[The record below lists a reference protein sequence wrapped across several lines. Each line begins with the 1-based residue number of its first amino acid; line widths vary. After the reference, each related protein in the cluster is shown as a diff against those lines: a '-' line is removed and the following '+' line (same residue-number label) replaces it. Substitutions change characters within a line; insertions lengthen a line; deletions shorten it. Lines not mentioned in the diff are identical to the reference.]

1 MPKISKYLK
10 VDKNVLLEY
19 VYDSENNLSEAYD
32 VLVNTRDR
40 RQSYLATSTS
50 GTNNTQGNSLFKLDT
65 LSNSYGKINPSFYSF
80 LSVRNYSTSTPIRHD
95 TLRVHLPINW
105 TFGEYL
111 GFYVRIFAYDTLNQQ
126 TYDLSNFYFDMTD
139 SGQTYLLNFTSP
151 PLLFQEKLWGKNIQI
166 EIPALSELAAQR
178 IGTRPKENSVNSNLT
193 NGNGLSSTIPIF
205 IDFHFI
211 NNIQTVNG
219 ISTYILSPKVS
230 VSLPQT
236 PEYEDLGLMIENSPN
251 GDFFEI
257 YGTYNGTIAG
267 FDQFIEDSYY
277 QGHRYYVQYSIT
289 MYEQNIRGKT
299 ITAVVTENFTETIE
313 FRPIIKF
320 STTTAIIDVE
330 MRLIDAVDETYIIRR
345 ASYGM
350 LQDEVSR
357 YSLNLIKI
365 NLKNA
370 NKPKIYN
377 IKNSIDPSLV
387 GVANSMGSIKLTD
400 NKRIVIPPTSK
411 GIKTSADVLN
421 NDPNNPFVQ
430 STVGPGGIT
439 LNNNDNLMSNINND
453 NNPDFQQVSNSQSGI
468 QIETVKVPYPVL
480 VERLNVMSRSDSAV
494 LNSTKYY
501 ANGLITIMLNPFDN
515 IFKFSIAT
523 GSPDAPKL
531 FDLSAFNEIKF
542 VIKNDKG
549 EVSFPLFTQSGD
561 INLKNGNVVFNVTQ
575 NRFQE
580 IKKIYNEG
588 VNIFYIIGRSGGST
602 YVIYSGLFKI
612 FDSPESIAQLN
623 QVASKANTDTGG
635 SGNSIDSQMSASGL
649 GSPAANAAATAAG
662 ASPAG
667 TNNTTQPQVILD
679 PSINSSV
686 KDLVK
691 KPITTESL
699 PQKKPDLA
707 KTIQEKIKQ
716 TQGLSVANFKKS
728 KDS

>member
-40 RQSYLATSTS
+40 RQSYMATSTS
-50 GTNNTQGNSLFKLDT
+50 GTYNTQGNSLFRLDT
-65 LSNSYGKINPSFYSF
+65 LSNRFGKVDPSYYTF

-166 EIPALSELAAQR
+166 ELPALSELAAQKVNN
-178 IGTRPKENSVNSNLT
+178 RPKENSINANLT
-193 NGNGLSSTIPIF
+193 NGAGLSSTIPIF

-219 ISTYILSPKVS
+219 ISTYILGPKVA

-236 PEYEDLGLMIENSPN
+236 PEFESLGLMIENSPN

-257 YGTYNGTIAG
+257 YGTYNGTLAG

-330 MRLIDAVDETYIIRR
+330 MRLIDAVDDTYIIRR

-377 IKNSIDPSLV
+377 IKNAIDPSLV
-387 GVANSMGSIKLTD
+387 GISNAMGSIKITEGQ
-400 NKRIVIPPTSK
+400 RVTIPASSMSPATGAS
-411 GIKTSADVLN
+411 VLN
-421 NDPNNPFVQ
+421 NDPNNPFIQ
-430 STVGPGGIT
+430 TQIGPGAIPIGT
-439 LNNNDNLMSNINND
+439 DPSLVSNAQSNIANIT
-453 NNPDFQQVSNSQSGI
+453 NPSAAGAGGVAPASPISTSSP
-468 QIETVKVPYPVL
+468 QIETVKVPFPVL
-480 VERLNVMSRSDSAV
+480 VERVNVMSRSDSAV
-494 LNSTKYY
+494 LNNEKYY

-523 GSPDAPKL
+523 GSPTAPKF
-531 FDLSAFNEIKF
+531 FDLTAFSEIKF
-542 VIKNDKG
+542 VIKDDKG

-561 INLKNGNVVFNVTQ
+561 INLNNGTVVFKITQ
-575 NRFQE
+575 NRFQD
-580 IKKIYNEG
+580 IKKIYSTG
-588 VNIFYIIGRSGGST
+588 INIFYITGSSGGST

-612 FDSPESIAQLN
+612 FDSPTTVAELN
-623 QVASKANTDTGG
+623 QSAAKAGLEAGG
-635 SGNSIDSQMSASGL
+635 SGNIDKELAASGL
-649 GSPAANAAATAAG
+649 VPGRN
-662 ASPAG
+662 
-667 TNNTTQPQVILD
+667 QEIILD
-679 PSINSSV
+679 PTINSSV

-691 KPITTESL
+691 KPISTQTE
-699 PQKKPDLA
+699 PERKPDFNQQ
-707 KTIQEKIKQ
+707 IQKNIEEGKY
-716 TQGLSVANFKKS
+716 KK
-728 KDS
+728 